1 MLGHSKVYDM
11 AVIEERG
18 DDKNQ
23 WRARVRKRGFPP
35 QSKTFTRKA
44 DAVSWAKGIEVE
56 MERGSFVTVSKAQST
71 TFKDLA
77 DRYLKEVTPTKRSAA
92 SERSRI
98 AVLVQQFGPYFIS
111 SITREMV
118 GQFRDERLATPA
130 LLADRLRKTM
140 PKNIRSRVR
149 PDKVVD
155 LPRML
160 SAQSVIHELN
170 TLSTMIEHAR
180 KEWSIQLNENPAHVT
195 KPKRP
200 DSRTRRLSAIEL
212 QWLHRAA
219 DESTA
224 QGLRQVIVLAVETS
238 MRLGELLSLRW
249 SFIDLTRRTAHLVDT
264 KNGDSRT
271 VALSTA
277 AVVALRKVE
286 KSQKAQKIQRIDG
299 RVFHW
304 AGSDSFEK
312 AWKRCVARAQTM
324 HLASCEA
331 AGTKPQTGFL
341 DNLRFHD
348 LRHEA
353 ISRLVEHGLSTF
365 EVSTMSGHKSLQM
378 LKRYT
383 HLEAEKVAA
392 KLK

>member
-1 MLGHSKVYDM
+1 M
-11 AVIEERG
+11 AVIEKRG
-18 DDKNQ
+18 DGQ
-23 WRARVRKRGFPP
+23 FRARVRKTGFPP
-35 QSKTFTRKA
+35 LSKTFINRS
-44 DAVSWAKGIEVE
+44 DAATWAKGIEVE
-56 MERGSFVTVSKAQST
+56 MERGSFVTISKAQST

-77 DRYLKEVTPTKRSAA
+77 DRYLKEVTPAKRSAA
-92 SERSRI
+92 SEKSRI
-98 AVLVQQFGPYFIS
+98 AVLVDRFGPYFIS

-118 GQFRDERLATPA
+118 GQFRDDRLATPA
-130 LLADRLRKTM
+130 LRADRLRKTK
-140 PKNIRSRVR
+140 PKNIHSRVR
-149 PDKVVD
+149 HDKVAD
-155 LPRML
+155 LPRTL
-160 SAQSVIHELN
+160 SPQSVIHELN

-180 KEWSIQLNENPAHVT
+180 KEWSIQLNENPAHVS

-200 DSRTRRLSAIEL
+200 DSRTRRLSATEL

-219 DESTA
+219 DKSIA
-224 QGLRQVIVLAVETS
+224 PGLGQVIVLAIETS
-238 MRLGELLSLRW
+238 MRLGELLGLRW
-249 SFIDLTRRTAHLVDT
+249 SSINLQRRTAHLMDT

-277 AVVALRKVE
+277 AIAALRKVA
-286 KSQKAQKIQRIDG
+286 KIQKAQKAHNAANDGKEEQRVDG

-312 AWKRCVARAQTM
+312 AWKRCVARAQAM
-324 HLASCEA
+324 YVASCEA
-331 AGTKPQTGFL
+331 TGAKPQAGFL
-341 DNLRFHD
+341 GDLRFHD

-353 ISRLVEHGLSTF
+353 ISRLVEHGLTTF

-392 KLK
+392 KLR